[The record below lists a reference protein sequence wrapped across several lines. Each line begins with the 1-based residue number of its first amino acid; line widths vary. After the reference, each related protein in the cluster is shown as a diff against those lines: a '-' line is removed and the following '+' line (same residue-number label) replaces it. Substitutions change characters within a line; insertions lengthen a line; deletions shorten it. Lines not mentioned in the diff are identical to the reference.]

1 MNTEKTSFSKIML
14 SSLIA
19 GGISIV
25 LNGIIFFAGKA
36 AGAFPETVLLQE
48 GGSPL
53 TILPV
58 IISSLV
64 PSLIAGL
71 VMGLINRFSTKPFKV
86 FAIISIILLPLSF
99 INPFMIPNAP
109 LMMAIL
115 LNLMHIVVAGN
126 LYLQFKKGVK

>member
-1 MNTEKTSFSKIML
+1 MNTEKTNFSKIML
-14 SSLIA
+14 LSVIA

-25 LNGIIFFAGKA
+25 LNGIIYFAGKA
-36 AGAFPETVLLQE
+36 AGAFPETVLLGE
-48 GGSPL
+48 GGAPL

-64 PSLIAGL
+64 PSIIAGL
-71 VMGLINRFSTKPFKV
+71 VMGLINRFSSKPFKV
-86 FAIISIILLPLSF
+86 FSIITAVLLPLSF

-109 LMMAIL
+109 VIMAIL
-115 LNLMHIVVAGN
+115 LNVMHVVVAGN